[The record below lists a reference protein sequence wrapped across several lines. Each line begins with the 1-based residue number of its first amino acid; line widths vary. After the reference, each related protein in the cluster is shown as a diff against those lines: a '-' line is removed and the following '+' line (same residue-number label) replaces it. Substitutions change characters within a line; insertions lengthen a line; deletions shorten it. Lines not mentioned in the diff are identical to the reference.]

1 MDKIL
6 FKYCF
11 QTRLKIIFSLVII
24 VFFILLIKI
33 FYLQVIEHKLY
44 KALSNKNSI
53 KVIPLPPNRGI
64 IFDRN
69 NKILADNKLSF
80 TLELNRKH
88 KVNFDTLAY
97 RFKDIIKITDRDI
110 KNYKERISK
119 YYFFDSSPIKFNLT
133 NIQIAKI
140 ISQKYKY
147 PEFIIKQGF
156 VRNYPLGKSSAHL
169 IGYIN
174 RININDIKNLKKN
187 GLFSN
192 YRGSTHIGK
201 SGIEKYYEKKIHGK
215 SGYKK
220 IEVDANQNLIR
231 TIQTVP
237 AISGENIYLTI
248 DSRLQKIAEKEFNN
262 RKGALVAIDPNNG
275 EILAYVSQPTF
286 DPSLFTNGIS
296 QENWLQLNDKI
307 NRPLLDRVI
316 SGAYPPGSTLKPFVG
331 LAALHNNVRVPP
343 FSIIDPGFYTMPNGS
358 KTFKDWKKGGHG
370 NVDLIKAIAVSCDT
384 FFYGLGIELG
394 VPNINNTL
402 DIFGFGKKTLID
414 IGNEKKGLLADKK
427 WKKNKLGK
435 NWYQGETAITAIGQ
449 GYTLVTPIQLAY
461 ATAKIAN
468 EKIDNTPHLRLNL
481 NNNINKS
488 KDDQPT
494 SKGIINSFSKKNID
508 LIKLGMQRVTE
519 TEGTAAFLGKTSR
532 YKIAAKTGTAQ
543 VFGLK
548 KDEVYDEKK
557 LPDHLKDHALFIAYA
572 PAENP
577 RLAIAIIVENG
588 GHGGSTAGP
597 IAKKVFDTYLDKN
610 YD

>member
-33 FYLQVIEHKLY
+33 FYLQVIEHTRY
-44 KALSNKNSI
+44 KTLSNKNSI

-97 RFKDIIKITDRDI
+97 RFKDIIEITDRDI

-147 PEFIIKQGF
+147 PEFIIKQDF

-468 EKIDNTPHLRLNL
+468 EKIDNAPHLRLNS

>member
-1 MDKIL
+1 MIA
-6 FKYCF
+6 
-11 QTRLKIIFSLVII
+11 
-24 VFFILLIKI
+24 FFILLIKI
-33 FYLQVIEHKLY
+33 FYLQIIEHKHY

-53 KVIPLPPNRGI
+53 KIIPLSPNRGI

-69 NKILADNKLSF
+69 NKILADNKISF
-80 TLELNRKH
+80 TLELNRKQ
-88 KVNFDTLAY
+88 KMNFDTLAH
-97 RFKDIIKITDRDI
+97 RFKDIIEITDRDI

-133 NIQIAKI
+133 NTQIAKF

-147 PEFIIKQGF
+147 PEFSIKQGF
-156 VRNYPLGKSSAHL
+156 TRNYPLGKSSAHL

-174 RININDIKNLKKN
+174 RINIKDIEQLKKN
-187 GLFSN
+187 NLFGN

-201 SGIEKYYEKKIHGK
+201 SGIEKFYEKRIHGIT
-215 SGYKK
+215 GYKK

-231 TIQTVP
+231 TIKTVP
-237 AISGENIYLTI
+237 AISGEDIYLSI
-248 DSRLQKIAEKEFNN
+248 DSRIQKIAENAFGN

-296 QENWLQLNDKI
+296 QENWLKLNNKV

-343 FSIIDPGFYTMPNGS
+343 FSIVDPGFYTMPNGS

-394 VPNINNTL
+394 IPNINNTL

-468 EKIDNTPHLRLNL
+468 EKIDNAPHLRLNS
-481 NNNINKS
+481 NNNINKL
-488 KDDQPT
+488 KDDQSIST
-494 SKGIINSFSKKNID
+494 GIINSFSKKNID

-519 TEGTAAFLGKTSR
+519 TEGTAAFLGKTSS

>member
-1 MDKIL
+1 M
-6 FKYCF
+6 
-11 QTRLKIIFSLVII
+11 I

-33 FYLQVIEHKLY
+33 FYLQIIEHKHY

-53 KVIPLPPNRGI
+53 KIIPLSPNRGI

-69 NKILADNKLSF
+69 NKILADNKISF
-80 TLELNRKH
+80 TLELNRKQ
-88 KVNFDTLAY
+88 KINFDTLAH
-97 RFKDIIKITDRDI
+97 RFKDIIEITDRDI

-133 NIQIAKI
+133 NTQIAKF

-147 PEFIIKQGF
+147 PEFSIKQGF
-156 VRNYPLGKSSAHL
+156 TRNYPLGKSSAHL

-174 RININDIKNLKKN
+174 RINIKDIEQIKKN
-187 GLFSN
+187 NLFGN

-201 SGIEKYYEKKIHGK
+201 SGIEKFYEKRIHGIT
-215 SGYKK
+215 GYKK

-231 TIQTVP
+231 TIKTVP
-237 AISGENIYLTI
+237 AISGEDIYLSI
-248 DSRLQKIAEKEFNN
+248 DSRIQKIAENAFGN

-296 QENWLQLNDKI
+296 QENWLKLNDKK

-343 FSIIDPGFYTMPNGS
+343 FSIVDPGFYTMPNGS

-394 VPNINNTL
+394 IPNINNTL

-414 IGNEKKGLLADKK
+414 MGNEKKGLLADKK

-468 EKIDNTPHLRLNL
+468 EKYDNTPHLRIDL
-481 NNNINKS
+481 NNNINES
-488 KDDQPT
+488 KDDKST
-494 SKGIINSFSKKNID
+494 STGIINSFGKKNID

-519 TEGTAAFLGKTSR
+519 TEGTAAFLGKTSS

>member
-1 MDKIL
+1 M
-6 FKYCF
+6 
-11 QTRLKIIFSLVII
+11 II
-24 VFFILLIKI
+24 FFILLIKI
-33 FYLQVIEHKLY
+33 FYLQVIEHTRY
-44 KALSNKNSI
+44 KTLSNKNSI

-201 SGIEKYYEKKIHGK
+201 SGIEKYYEKKIHGI

>member
-11 QTRLKIIFSLVII
+11 QARLKILFSLVII
-24 VFFILLIKI
+24 LFFILLIKI

-201 SGIEKYYEKKIHGK
+201 SGIEKYYEKKIHGI

-468 EKIDNTPHLRLNL
+468 EKIDNTPHLRLNS

-597 IAKKVFDTYLDKN
+597 IAKKIFDAYLDKN

>member
-1 MDKIL
+1 LDKIL

-33 FYLQVIEHKLY
+33 FYLQVIEHTRY
-44 KALSNKNSI
+44 KTLSNKNSI

-97 RFKDIIKITDRDI
+97 RFKDIIEITDRDI

-147 PEFIIKQGF
+147 PEFIIKQDF

-296 QENWLQLNDKI
+296 QENWLKLNDKI

-316 SGAYPPGSTLKPFVG
+316 YGTYPPGSTLKPFVG

-370 NVDLIKAIAVSCDT
+370 NVDLIKAIAISCDT

-394 VPNINNTL
+394 IPNINNTL

-468 EKIDNTPHLRLNL
+468 EKIDNAPHLRLNS

>member
-1 MDKIL
+1 MIA
-6 FKYCF
+6 
-11 QTRLKIIFSLVII
+11 
-24 VFFILLIKI
+24 FFILLIKI
-33 FYLQVIEHKLY
+33 FYLQIIEHNHY

-53 KVIPLPPNRGI
+53 KIIPLSPNRGI

-69 NKILADNKLSF
+69 NKILADNKISF
-80 TLELNRKH
+80 TLELNRKQ
-88 KVNFDTLAY
+88 KMNFDTLAH
-97 RFKDIIKITDRDI
+97 RFKDIIEITDRDI

-133 NIQIAKI
+133 NTQIAKF

-147 PEFIIKQGF
+147 PEFSIKQGF
-156 VRNYPLGKSSAHL
+156 TRNYPLGKSSAHL

-174 RININDIKNLKKN
+174 RINIKDIEQLKKN
-187 GLFSN
+187 NLFGN

-201 SGIEKYYEKKIHGK
+201 SGIEKFYEKRIHGIT
-215 SGYKK
+215 GYKK

-231 TIQTVP
+231 TIKTVP
-237 AISGENIYLTI
+237 AISGEDIYLSI
-248 DSRLQKIAEKEFNN
+248 DSRIQKIAENAFGN

-296 QENWLQLNDKI
+296 QENWLKLNDKK

-343 FSIIDPGFYTMPNGS
+343 FSIVDPGFYTMPNGS

-394 VPNINNTL
+394 IPDINNTL

-414 IGNEKKGLLADKK
+414 MGNEKKGLLADKK

-468 EKIDNTPHLRLNL
+468 EKYDNTPHLRIDS
-481 NNNINKS
+481 NNNINES
-488 KDDQPT
+488 KDDKST
-494 SKGIINSFSKKNID
+494 STGIINSFGKKNID

-519 TEGTAAFLGKTSR
+519 TEGTAAFLGKTSS

>member
-33 FYLQVIEHKLY
+33 FYLQVIEHTRY
-44 KALSNKNSI
+44 KTLSNKNSI

-201 SGIEKYYEKKIHGK
+201 SGIEKYYEKKIHGI

-394 VPNINNTL
+394 IPNINNTL

>member
-1 MDKIL
+1 LDKIL
-6 FKYCF
+6 FKHYF
-11 QTRLKIIFSLVII
+11 QVRLKIIFSLII
-24 VFFILLIKI
+24 IAIFILLIKI
-33 FYLQVIEHKLY
+33 FHLQVIEHKHY
-44 KALSNKNSI
+44 KGLSNKNSI
-53 KVIPLPPNRGI
+53 KIIPLPPNRGI

-80 TLELNRKH
+80 TLELNRKQ
-88 KVNFDTLAY
+88 KINFDTLAN
-97 RFKDIIKITDRDI
+97 RFKGIIEITDHDI

-133 NIQIAKI
+133 NTQIAKF

-147 PEFIIKQGF
+147 PEFSIKQGF
-156 VRNYPLGKSSAHL
+156 TRNYPLGKSSAHL

-174 RININDIKNLKKN
+174 RINIKDIENLKKN
-187 GLFSN
+187 DLFDN
-192 YRGSTHIGK
+192 YIGSTHIGK
-201 SGIEKYYEKKIHGK
+201 SGIEKFYEKTIHGIT
-215 SGYKK
+215 GYKK

-237 AISGENIYLTI
+237 AISGEDIYLSI
-248 DSRLQKIAEKEFNN
+248 DSKIQKIAENAFGTQ
-262 RKGALVAIDPNNG
+262 KGALVAINPNNG

-296 QENWLQLNDKI
+296 QKNWLKLNDKI
-307 NRPLLDRVI
+307 KRPLLDRVI
-316 SGAYPPGSTLKPFVG
+316 SGAYPPGSTLKPFIG
-331 LAALHNNVRVPP
+331 LAALHNNIRVPP

-358 KTFKDWKKGGHG
+358 KTFKDWKRGGHG
-370 NVDLIKAIAVSCDT
+370 SVDLIKAIAVSCDT

-394 VPNINNTL
+394 IPKINNTL
-402 DIFGFGKKTLID
+402 EIFGFGKRTLID

-427 WKKNKLGK
+427 WKKSKLNK

-468 EKIDNTPHLRLNL
+468 EKVDNIPHLRLDL
-481 NNNINKS
+481 NNNKS
-488 KDDQPT
+488 IDSNSAST
-494 SKGIINSFSKKNID
+494 GIINSFSEENIN
-508 LIKLGMQRVTE
+508 LIKLGMKAVTE
-519 TEGTAAFLGKTSR
+519 TEGTAAFLGKNSN

-548 KDEVYDEKK
+548 NDEIYDEKT
-557 LPDHLKDHALFIAYA
+557 LPDNLKDHALFIAYA
-572 PAENP
+572 PAETP
-577 RLAIAIIVENG
+577 TLAIAIIVENG

-597 IAKKVFDTYLDKN
+597 IAKKIFDAYIDKN

>member
-1 MDKIL
+1 MIA
-6 FKYCF
+6 
-11 QTRLKIIFSLVII
+11 
-24 VFFILLIKI
+24 FFLLLIKI
-33 FYLQVIEHKLY
+33 FYLQVIEHKHY
-44 KALSNKNSI
+44 KGLSNKNSI
-53 KVIPLPPNRGI
+53 KIIPLPPNRGI

-80 TLELNRKH
+80 TLELNRKQ
-88 KVNFDTLAY
+88 KINFDTLAN
-97 RFKDIIKITDRDI
+97 RFKGIIEITDRDI

-133 NIQIAKI
+133 NTQIAKF

-147 PEFIIKQGF
+147 PEFSIKQGF
-156 VRNYPLGKSSAHL
+156 TRNYPLGKSSAHL

-174 RININDIKNLKKN
+174 RINIKDIENLKKN
-187 GLFSN
+187 NLFDN
-192 YRGSTHIGK
+192 YIGSTHIGK
-201 SGIEKYYEKKIHGK
+201 SGIEKFYEKTIHGIT
-215 SGYKK
+215 GYKK

-237 AISGENIYLTI
+237 AISGEDIYLSI
-248 DSRLQKIAEKEFNN
+248 DSKIQKIAENAFGTH
-262 RKGALVAIDPNNG
+262 KGALVAINPNNG

-296 QENWLQLNDKI
+296 QENWLKLNDKI
-307 NRPLLDRVI
+307 KRPLLDRVI
-316 SGAYPPGSTLKPFVG
+316 SGAYPPGSTLKPFIG
-331 LAALHNNVRVPP
+331 LAALHNNIRVPP

>member
-6 FKYCF
+6 FKYHF
-11 QTRLKIIFSLVII
+11 QIRLKIIFSLIMI
-24 VFFILLIKI
+24 AFFILLIKI
-33 FYLQVIEHKLY
+33 FYLQIIEHNHY

-53 KVIPLPPNRGI
+53 KIIPLSPNRGI

-69 NKILADNKLSF
+69 NKILADNKISF
-80 TLELNRKH
+80 TLELNRKQ
-88 KVNFDTLAY
+88 KMNFDTLAH
-97 RFKDIIKITDRDI
+97 RFKDIIEITDRDI

-133 NIQIAKI
+133 NTQIAKF

-147 PEFIIKQGF
+147 PEFSIKQGF
-156 VRNYPLGKSSAHL
+156 TRNYPLGKSSAHL

-174 RININDIKNLKKN
+174 RINIKDIEQLKKN
-187 GLFSN
+187 NLFGN

-201 SGIEKYYEKKIHGK
+201 SGIEKFYEKRIHGIT
-215 SGYKK
+215 GYKK

-231 TIQTVP
+231 TIKTVP
-237 AISGENIYLTI
+237 AISGEDIYLSI
-248 DSRLQKIAEKEFNN
+248 DSRIQKIAENAFGN

-296 QENWLQLNDKI
+296 QENWLKLNDKK

-343 FSIIDPGFYTMPNGS
+343 FSIVDPGFYTMPNGS

-394 VPNINNTL
+394 IPNINNTL

-468 EKIDNTPHLRLNL
+468 EKYDNTPHLRIDL
-481 NNNINKS
+481 NNNINES
-488 KDDQPT
+488 KDDKST
-494 SKGIINSFSKKNID
+494 STGIINSFGKKNID

-519 TEGTAAFLGKTSR
+519 TEGTAAFLGKTSS

>member
-33 FYLQVIEHKLY
+33 FYLQVIEHTRY
-44 KALSNKNSI
+44 KTLSNKNSI

-187 GLFSN
+187 DLFVN

-201 SGIEKYYEKKIHGK
+201 SGIEKYYEKKIHGI

>member
-33 FYLQVIEHKLY
+33 FYLQVIEHTRY
-44 KALSNKNSI
+44 KTLSNKNSI

-201 SGIEKYYEKKIHGK
+201 SGIEKYYEKKIHGI

-468 EKIDNTPHLRLNL
+468 EKIDNTPHLRLNS

>member
-11 QTRLKIIFSLVII
+11 QARLKILFSLVII

-33 FYLQVIEHKLY
+33 FYLQVIEHKSY

-97 RFKDIIKITDRDI
+97 RFKDIIEITDRDI

-119 YYFFDSSPIKFNLT
+119 YYFFDTSPIKFNLT
-133 NIQIAKI
+133 NIQVAKI
-140 ISQKYKY
+140 ISQNYKY

-187 GLFSN
+187 GLYGN

-296 QENWLQLNDKI
+296 QENWLKLNDKK

-343 FSIIDPGFYTMPNGS
+343 FSIVDPGFYTMPNGS

-394 VPNINNTL
+394 IPNINNTL

-414 IGNEKKGLLADKK
+414 MGNEKKGLLADKK

-468 EKIDNTPHLRLNL
+468 EKYDNTPHLRIDL
-481 NNNINKS
+481 NNNINES
-488 KDDQPT
+488 KDDKST
-494 SKGIINSFSKKNID
+494 STGIINSFRKKNID

-519 TEGTAAFLGKTSR
+519 TEGTAAFLGKTSS

-557 LPDHLKDHALFIAYA
+557 LPDRLKDHALFIAYA

>member
-33 FYLQVIEHKLY
+33 FYLQVIEHTRY
-44 KALSNKNSI
+44 KTLSNKNSI

-201 SGIEKYYEKKIHGK
+201 SGIEKYYEKKIHGI

>member
-33 FYLQVIEHKLY
+33 FYLQVIEHTRY
-44 KALSNKNSI
+44 KTLSNKNSI

-201 SGIEKYYEKKIHGK
+201 SGIEKYYEKKIHGI

-237 AISGENIYLTI
+237 AISVENIYLTI

-597 IAKKVFDTYLDKN
+597 IAKKIFDAYLDKN

>member
-6 FKYCF
+6 FKYHF
-11 QTRLKIIFSLVII
+11 QIRLKIIFSLIMI
-24 VFFILLIKI
+24 AFFILLIKI
-33 FYLQVIEHKLY
+33 FYLQIIEHNHY

-53 KVIPLPPNRGI
+53 KIIPLSPNRGI

-69 NKILADNKLSF
+69 NKILADNKISF
-80 TLELNRKH
+80 TLELNRKQ
-88 KVNFDTLAY
+88 KMNFDTLAH
-97 RFKDIIKITDRDI
+97 RFKDIIEITDRDI

-133 NIQIAKI
+133 NTQIAKF

-147 PEFIIKQGF
+147 PEFSIKQGF
-156 VRNYPLGKSSAHL
+156 TRNYPLGKSSAHL

-174 RININDIKNLKKN
+174 RINIKDIEQLKKN
-187 GLFSN
+187 NLFGN

-201 SGIEKYYEKKIHGK
+201 SGIEKFYEKRIHGIT
-215 SGYKK
+215 GYKK

-231 TIQTVP
+231 TIKTVP
-237 AISGENIYLTI
+237 AISGEDIYLSI
-248 DSRLQKIAEKEFNN
+248 DSRIQKIAENAFGN

-296 QENWLQLNDKI
+296 QENWLKLNDKK

-343 FSIIDPGFYTMPNGS
+343 FSIVDPGFYTMPNGS

-394 VPNINNTL
+394 IPNINNTL

-414 IGNEKKGLLADKK
+414 MGNEKKGLLADKK

-468 EKIDNTPHLRLNL
+468 EKYDNTPHLRIDL
-481 NNNINKS
+481 NNNINES
-488 KDDQPT
+488 KDDKST
-494 SKGIINSFSKKNID
+494 STGIINSFGKKNID

-519 TEGTAAFLGKTSR
+519 TEGTAAFLGKTSS

>member
-1 MDKIL
+1 LDKIL

-33 FYLQVIEHKLY
+33 FYLQVIEHTRY
-44 KALSNKNSI
+44 KTLSNKNSI

-201 SGIEKYYEKKIHGK
+201 SGIEKYYEKKIHGI

>member
-1 MDKIL
+1 MIA
-6 FKYCF
+6 
-11 QTRLKIIFSLVII
+11 
-24 VFFILLIKI
+24 FFILLIKI
-33 FYLQVIEHKLY
+33 FYLQVIEHKHF

-53 KVIPLPPNRGI
+53 KIIPLSPNRGI

-69 NKILADNKLSF
+69 NKILADNKISF
-80 TLELNRKH
+80 TLELNRKQ
-88 KVNFDTLAY
+88 KINFDTLAH
-97 RFKDIIKITDRDI
+97 RFKDIIEITDRDI
-110 KNYKERISK
+110 KSYKERISK
-119 YYFFDSSPIKFNLT
+119 YYFFNSSPIKFNLT
-133 NIQIAKI
+133 NIQIAKF

-147 PEFIIKQGF
+147 PEFSIKQGF
-156 VRNYPLGKSSAHL
+156 TRNYPLGESSAHL

-174 RININDIKNLKKN
+174 RINIKDIKQLKKN
-187 GLFSN
+187 DLFGN

-201 SGIEKYYEKKIHGK
+201 SGIEKFYEKRIHGIT
-215 SGYKK
+215 GYKK

-237 AISGENIYLTI
+237 AISGEDIYLSI
-248 DSRLQKIAEKEFNN
+248 DSRIQKIAENAFGN

-296 QENWLQLNDKI
+296 QENWLKLNDKK

-316 SGAYPPGSTLKPFVG
+316 SGTYPPGSTLKPFVG

-343 FSIIDPGFYTMPNGS
+343 FSIVDPGFYTMPNGS

-384 FFYGLGIELG
+384 FFYGLGVELG
-394 VPNINNTL
+394 IPKINNTL

-449 GYTLVTPIQLAY
+449 GFTLVTPMQLAY

-468 EKIDNTPHLRLNL
+468 EKDDNTPHLRLNSKD
-481 NNNINKS
+481 NINKS
-488 KDDQPT
+488 IDGKSLST
-494 SKGIINSFSKKNID
+494 GIINSFRKKNID

-519 TEGTAAFLGKTSR
+519 NEGTAAFLGKTSS

-577 RLAIAIIVENG
+577 KLAIAIIVENG

-597 IAKKVFDTYLDKN
+597 IAKKVFDSYLDKN

>member
-1 MDKIL
+1 MIA
-6 FKYCF
+6 
-11 QTRLKIIFSLVII
+11 
-24 VFFILLIKI
+24 FFLLLIKI
-33 FYLQVIEHKLY
+33 FYLQVIEHKHY
-44 KALSNKNSI
+44 KGLSNKNSI
-53 KVIPLPPNRGI
+53 KIIPLPPNRGI

-80 TLELNRKH
+80 TLELNRKQ
-88 KVNFDTLAY
+88 KINFDTLAN
-97 RFKDIIKITDRDI
+97 RFKGIIEITDRDI

-133 NIQIAKI
+133 NTQIAKF

-147 PEFIIKQGF
+147 PEFSIKQGF
-156 VRNYPLGKSSAHL
+156 TRNYPLGKSSAHL

-174 RININDIKNLKKN
+174 RINIKDIENLKKN
-187 GLFSN
+187 DLFDN
-192 YRGSTHIGK
+192 YIGSTHIGK
-201 SGIEKYYEKKIHGK
+201 SGIEKFYEKTIHGRT
-215 SGYKK
+215 GYKK

-237 AISGENIYLTI
+237 AISGEDIYLSI
-248 DSRLQKIAEKEFNN
+248 DSKIQKIAENAFGTH
-262 RKGALVAIDPNNG
+262 KGALVAINPNNG

-296 QENWLQLNDKI
+296 QENWLKLNDKI
-307 NRPLLDRVI
+307 KRPLLDRVI
-316 SGAYPPGSTLKPFVG
+316 SGAYPPGSTLKPFIG
-331 LAALHNNVRVPP
+331 LAALHNNIRVPP

-394 VPNINNTL
+394 IPNINNTL

-597 IAKKVFDTYLDKN
+597 IAKKIFDAYLDKN

>member
-6 FKYCF
+6 FKYHF
-11 QTRLKIIFSLVII
+11 QIRLKIIFSLIMI
-24 VFFILLIKI
+24 AFFILLIKI
-33 FYLQVIEHKLY
+33 FYLQIIEHNHY

-53 KVIPLPPNRGI
+53 KIIPLSPNRGI

-69 NKILADNKLSF
+69 NKILADNKISF
-80 TLELNRKH
+80 TLELNRKQ
-88 KVNFDTLAY
+88 KMNFDTLAH
-97 RFKDIIKITDRDI
+97 RFKDIIEITDRDI

-133 NIQIAKI
+133 NTQIAKF

-147 PEFIIKQGF
+147 PEFSIKQGF
-156 VRNYPLGKSSAHL
+156 TRNYPLGKSSAHL

-174 RININDIKNLKKN
+174 RINIKDIEQLKKN
-187 GLFSN
+187 NLFGN

-201 SGIEKYYEKKIHGK
+201 SGIEKFYEKRIHGIT
-215 SGYKK
+215 GYKK

-231 TIQTVP
+231 TIKTVP
-237 AISGENIYLTI
+237 AISGEDIYLSI
-248 DSRLQKIAEKEFNN
+248 DSRIQKIAENAFGN

-296 QENWLQLNDKI
+296 QENWLKLNDKK

-343 FSIIDPGFYTMPNGS
+343 FSIVDPGFYTMPNGS

-394 VPNINNTL
+394 IPNINNTL

-414 IGNEKKGLLADKK
+414 MGNEKKGLLADKK

-468 EKIDNTPHLRLNL
+468 EKYDNTPHLRIDL
-481 NNNINKS
+481 NNNINES
-488 KDDQPT
+488 KDDKST
-494 SKGIINSFSKKNID
+494 STGIINSFGKKNID

-519 TEGTAAFLGKTSR
+519 TEGTAAFLGKTSS

-557 LPDHLKDHALFIAYA
+557 LPDRLKDHALFIAYA